1 MKANKNAERNF
12 VGKTARGTRSFTL
25 VELLITIAIIA
36 ILASI
41 LLPALNKARQKAKD
55 ISCLS
60 NLKQIGLYLME
71 YTEQNNG
78 YFPKANGLL
87 TGGAESW
94 SGSGRWQDGLYALKS
109 GKKTANKLHW
119 KNQTSNT
126 ALSRPNDIFGCPAQE
141 DLPWNGSNTTFGFM
155 AHYMINC
162 YISNYSGEAYVKNN
176 ATYNIRNVR
185 SASRKMAIAD
195 GERRNCGSASNACP
209 LAETRANLWARSY
222 GMGRLRHL
230 ANRGINVLFVD
241 GHSAPRLIDSIPE
254 NIGSVNGKP
263 FWGGN

>member
-1 MKANKNAERNF
+1 MKTDRITKWKSGRKAVKNLSR
-12 VGKTARGTRSFTL
+12 FTL

-36 ILASI
+36 ILAAI
-41 LLPALNKARQKAKD
+41 LLPALNRARQKAKD

-87 TGGAESW
+87 TAGAESW

-119 KNQTSNT
+119 RTSDNT
-126 ALSRPNDIFGCPAQE
+126 TPSRPADIFGCPAQE
-141 DLPWNGSNTTFGFM
+141 NLPWNGANTTFGFM
-155 AHYMINC
+155 AHYMINS

-185 SASRKMAIAD
+185 SAARKMAIAD
-195 GERRNCGSASNACP
+195 GERRNCGGPSYACP
-209 LAETRANLWARSY
+209 LAETRANLWAQSY
-222 GMGRLRHL
+222 GMHRLRHL
-230 ANRGINVLFVD
+230 SNRGVNVLFID
-241 GHSAPRLIDSIPE
+241 GHSASRRIDSIPE

-263 FWGGN
+263 FWGSN

>member
-1 MKANKNAERNF
+1 MKENKQAKRNF
-12 VGKTARGTRSFTL
+12 GRGTAGRKSCFTL

-141 DLPWNGSNTTFGFM
+141 DLPWNDSNTTFGFM

-162 YISNYSGEAYVKNN
+162 YISNYSGESY
-176 ATYNIRNVR
+176 
-185 SASRKMAIAD
+185 
-195 GERRNCGSASNACP
+195 RRA
-209 LAETRANLWARSY
+209 W
-222 GMGRLRHL
+222 RLFNDEQLLRQ
-230 ANRGINVLFVD
+230 
-241 GHSAPRLIDSIPE
+241 LI
-254 NIGSVNGKP
+254 
-263 FWGGN
+263 